1 MRPTVIALAGLV
13 LLAGTAAAQRLPRIG
28 DIVRIETEGRDTV
41 IGVVVPGPPGLLHV
55 RRADWEVLSVA
66 RPLVSSISTY
76 GPQWAK
82 GAKRGALVGGLIGAA
97 ALGAAVYMDLS
108 VEGECIC
115 IPVSFIVAPVAVG
128 LPVLGAGFGLAFAP
142 LGWSKPT
149 VY

>member
-82 GAKRGALVGGLIGAA
+82 WHRSRRDCPC
-97 ALGAAVYMDLS
+97 LG
-108 VEGECIC
+108 
-115 IPVSFIVAPVAVG
+115 P
-128 LPVLGAGFGLAFAP
+128 GLAWRSRRSVGASRPFTDA
-142 LGWSKPT
+142 
-149 VY
+149 